1 MRTNSLSLLKA
12 DSRRLTALVDSF
24 VRRGTMVRGWL
35 RPALPAGATADL
47 STVSTE
53 SVNQPVGPAGL
64 TDVVRRMPRTAAK
77 RVLRIADDCCRAAV
91 FVSSLPLHVS
101 VPVGKPFMSLLGA
114 VIAWLLQGLL
124 RRPAP
129 ALVRSACGRQLGR
142 AVRPECAGSLFA
154 WRYAAGDRAL
164 IWWWSDHAGWR
175 LTQGSNCARRGAFR
189 QGVRRR

>member
-1 MRTNSLSLLKA
+1 MLSG
-12 DSRRLTALVDSF
+12 S
-24 VRRGTMVRGWL
+24 L

-53 SVNQPVGPAGL
+53 SASQPVGPAGL

-77 RVLRIADDCCRAAV
+77 RVLRIADDCCRALV

-129 ALVRSACGRQLGR
+129 AFARSAHGRQLGR
-142 AVRPECAGSLFA
+142 AVRPECAGSLLA
-154 WRYAAGDRAL
+154 WNDAASDRAL
-164 IWWWSDHAGWR
+164 IWWWSDHAGWSFTR
-175 LTQGSNCARRGAFR
+175 GSHCAWRGAFR
-189 QGVRRR
+189 QGVRRQ